1 LLPGACT
8 VNNMARIQKPPA
20 GRLVVSIIY
29 AYIDAVA
36 DALQH
41 LERRYGQVLGETV
54 EIPVSEAA
62 HYREEMGGPLLRRF
76 FSFERPVVRDSLPEV
91 KRWTH
96 KLESQFA
103 DCVNDY
109 TFRAVNIDPG
119 VLTPYNLVMA
129 GHREFNHRIYLAEGV
144 FGEIALIY
152 ARGQFRR
159 LPWTN
164 PDFCHREA
172 IGLFERTRDS
182 FALIEEPQQI

>member
-1 LLPGACT
+1 
-8 VNNMARIQKPPA
+8 MARIQKPPA

-36 DALQH
+36 DALRH
-41 LERRYGQVLGETV
+41 LERRYGDVLGETV
-54 EIPVSEAA
+54 EIPVNESETEF
-62 HYREEMGGPLLRRF
+62 YREEMGAPLLRRF
-76 FSFERPVVRDSLPEV
+76 FSFEKPIPRDSLADV

-96 KLESQFA
+96 KLENQFA
-103 DCVNDY
+103 DRVDDY
-109 TFRAVNIDPG
+109 TFRAVNLDPG

-144 FGEIALIY
+144 FGEMTLIY

-164 PDFCHREA
+164 PDYCDPEA
-172 IGLFERTRDS
+172 VSLYERTRQS
-182 FALIEEPQQI
+182 FELIEEPQQL

>member
-1 LLPGACT
+1 
-8 VNNMARIQKPPA
+8 MARVQKPPA

-54 EIPVSEAA
+54 EIPVSEERF
-62 HYREEMGGPLLRRF
+62 YREEMGKPLLRRF
-76 FSFERPVVRDSLPEV
+76 FSFEKPVPRDSLPEV

-96 KLESQFA
+96 KLENQFA
-103 DCVNDY
+103 DKVDDY
-109 TFRAVNIDPG
+109 TFRAVNLDPG

-144 FGEIALIY
+144 FGEISLIW
-152 ARGQFRR
+152 ARGKFRR
-159 LPWTN
+159 LPWT
-164 PDFCHREA
+164 PADYYDPEA
-172 IGLFERTRDS
+172 ISLFERTRNT
-182 FALIEEPQQI
+182 FELIEEPQRI